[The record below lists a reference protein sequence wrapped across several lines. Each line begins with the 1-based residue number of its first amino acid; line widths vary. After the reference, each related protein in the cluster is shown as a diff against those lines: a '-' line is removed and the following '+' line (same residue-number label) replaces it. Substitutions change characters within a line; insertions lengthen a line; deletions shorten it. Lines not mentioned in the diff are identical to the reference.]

1 MHNRC
6 NSSTAVLG
14 SRARQPSSSRQVPG
28 SSEQLISGKEDA
40 ANNYARGHYTVGKE
54 VVDLRLGRPLKL
66 ADQCTGLQGSP
77 QFPLPSASL
86 SALSA
91 LLSPVSSASDS
102 LSASWDLC
110 SLLSA
115 PCYMLSVL

>member
-28 SSEQLISGKEDA
+28 SSEQDA